1 MPQRYMI
8 VLYDTRPLRRL
19 LGFLRRNKIRIHAVA
34 FMVEV
39 DDPRVLGGATQLAE
53 KGKIVVQRTV
63 V

>member
-8 VLYDTRPLRRL
+8 VLYDTEPLRRL
-19 LGFLRRNKIRIHAVA
+19 LGFLRRNKVGIHAVA
-34 FMVEV
+34 FMVEA